1 MSVFN
6 PKLFILKHLIKKKY
20 KEKSES
26 SKNKSK
32 IQKPEKIF
40 KNNINYIIQK
50 SEFDEAFN
58 KYLALK
64 KITYFKELKEEKE
77 PKKEIT
83 FDKLNITV
91 DNFARTRNISNNFNI
106 KNGIVSKANKLQK
119 LKIDSTFEKIWKK
132 ITPKSYEKYN
142 NEYNFSIDKNKI
154 ILRKINKEKEKIN
167 SMINLGINSFKNMFG
182 DKIFSETN
190 KNIIE
195 NKPRKDPLIFMI
207 RRNTIKKNNLSTNNI
222 KSIKSKKS
230 FFNKTL
236 KIFEDNKIKIL
247 KRSSYFRNDIKEM
260 KETRNIDLSRNR
272 SRTIKIKRI
281 NKIENDNRPNSEL
294 KEINY
299 FEKTKFKNTNKEKS
313 LQERFSRNKN
323 NSYSMLNSGNQ
334 KSELYKKYN
343 DIIKT
348 TKQMRLKY
356 LDNNIIPLNQ
366 VDSITKIREELM
378 MNIIKMKYLS
388 MNKNKPIK
396 KIVKR
401 KKQNDFKERLLKSA
415 ELFGNGEISEI

>member
-1 MSVFN
+1 M
-6 PKLFILKHLIKKKY
+6 
-20 KEKSES
+20 
-26 SKNKSK
+26 
-32 IQKPEKIF
+32 
-40 KNNINYIIQK
+40 
-50 SEFDEAFN
+50 
-58 KYLALK
+58 
-64 KITYFKELKEEKE
+64 
-77 PKKEIT
+77 
-83 FDKLNITV
+83 
-91 DNFARTRNISNNFNI
+91 
-106 KNGIVSKANKLQK
+106 SKANKLQK

-132 ITPKSYEKYN
+132 ITPKSYEKYI

-299 FEKTKFKNTNKEKS
+299 FEKSKFKNTNKEKS
-313 LQERFSRNKN
+313 LQDRFSRNKN
-323 NSYSMLNSGNQ
+323 NSYSMLNSDNQ

-378 MNIIKMKYLS
+378 MNVIKMKYLS
-388 MNKNKPIK
+388 IDKNKPTK
-396 KIVKR
+396 KVVKR
-401 KKQNDFKERLLKSA
+401 KKPNDFKERLLKSA

>member
-20 KEKSES
+20 KEKSEN

-388 MNKNKPIK
+388 INKNKPIK

>member
-20 KEKSES
+20 KEKSEN

-299 FEKTKFKNTNKEKS
+299 FEKSKFKNTNKEKS
-313 LQERFSRNKN
+313 LQDRFSRNKN
-323 NSYSMLNSGNQ
+323 NSYSMLNSDNQ

-378 MNIIKMKYLS
+378 MNVIKMKYLS
-388 MNKNKPIK
+388 IDKNKPIK
-396 KIVKR
+396 KVVKR
-401 KKQNDFKERLLKSA
+401 KKPNDFKERLLKSA

>member
-207 RRNTIKKNNLSTNNI
+207 RRNTIKKNNLSNNNI

-388 MNKNKPIK
+388 INKNKPIK

>member
-91 DNFARTRNISNNFNI
+91 DNFARTRNISNNYNI
-106 KNGIVSKANKLQK
+106 KNGVVSKANKLQK

-132 ITPKSYEKYN
+132 IIPKSYEKYN

-154 ILRKINKEKEKIN
+154 ILRKIKKEKEKIN

-299 FEKTKFKNTNKEKS
+299 FEKSKFKNTNKEKS
-313 LQERFSRNKN
+313 LQDRFSRNKN
-323 NSYSMLNSGNQ
+323 NSYSMLNSDNQ

-378 MNIIKMKYLS
+378 MNVIKMKYLS
-388 MNKNKPIK
+388 IDKNKPTK
-396 KIVKR
+396 KVVKR
-401 KKQNDFKERLLKSA
+401 KKPNDFKERLLKSA

>member
-20 KEKSES
+20 KEKSEN

-40 KNNINYIIQK
+40 KKNINYIIQK

-91 DNFARTRNISNNFNI
+91 DNFARTRNISNNYNI
-106 KNGIVSKANKLQK
+106 KNGVVSKANKLQK

-299 FEKTKFKNTNKEKS
+299 FEKAKFKNTNKEKS

-388 MNKNKPIK
+388 INKNKPIK

>member
-142 NEYNFSIDKNKI
+142 IDYNFSLDKNKM
-154 ILRKINKEKEKIN
+154 ILRKIKKEKEKIN

-182 DKIFSETN
+182 NELLSESK

-195 NKPRKDPLIFMI
+195 NKPRKDPFLILI
-207 RRNTIKKNNLSTNNI
+207 RRNIIKKNNLSTNNI

-236 KIFEDNKIKIL
+236 KNFENNKIKI
-247 KRSSYFRNDIKEM
+247 F
-260 KETRNIDLSRNR
+260 
-272 SRTIKIKRI
+272 KI
-281 NKIENDNRPNSEL
+281 L
-294 KEINY
+294 
-299 FEKTKFKNTNKEKS
+299 
-313 LQERFSRNKN
+313 
-323 NSYSMLNSGNQ
+323 
-334 KSELYKKYN
+334 
-343 DIIKT
+343 
-348 TKQMRLKY
+348 
-356 LDNNIIPLNQ
+356 
-366 VDSITKIREELM
+366 
-378 MNIIKMKYLS
+378 
-388 MNKNKPIK
+388 IK
-396 KIVKR
+396 KI
-401 KKQNDFKERLLKSA
+401 KKSI
-415 ELFGNGEISEI
+415 LF

>member
-20 KEKSES
+20 KEKSEN

-58 KYLALK
+58 KYLTLK

-91 DNFARTRNISNNFNI
+91 DNFARTRNFSNNFNI
-106 KNGIVSKANKLQK
+106 KNGIVSKVNKLQK

-142 NEYNFSIDKNKI
+142 IDYNFSLDKNKM
-154 ILRKINKEKEKIN
+154 ILRKIKKEKEKIN

-182 DKIFSETN
+182 DELFSESK

-195 NKPRKDPLIFMI
+195 NKPRKDPFLILI
-207 RRNTIKKNNLSTNNI
+207 RRNIIKKNNLSTNNI

-236 KIFEDNKIKIL
+236 KNFENNKIKIL
-247 KRSSYFRNDIKEM
+247 KRASYFRNDMKEM
-260 KETRNIDLSRNR
+260 KDIRNIDLSRNR

-281 NKIENDNRPNSEL
+281 NEIKNDNRPHSEL

-299 FEKTKFKNTNKEKS
+299 FEKTKFTKANKEKS

-323 NSYSMLNSGNQ
+323 NSYSILNSDNQ
-334 KSELYKKYN
+334 KSELFKKYN
-343 DIIKT
+343 NIIKT

-366 VDSITKIREELM
+366 VDEITKIREELM

-388 MNKNKPIK
+388 IDKNKPIK
-396 KIVKR
+396 KIIKR
-401 KKQNDFKERLLKSA
+401 KKSNDFKERLLKSA
-415 ELFGNGEISEI
+415 ELFGNGEASEI